1 MMTRPHDMGGRF
13 GDGTIPIKV
22 KDGKCVDDEPVFK
35 FDWHAKALA
44 VTLASA
50 SVGKWSID
58 KGRFFRESLPPFD
71 YNRFSYYEKWISA
84 LANLLIE
91 KKLINTEELKNAV
104 DEVKKNNN
112 VLIDKNVIEHK
123 DVLKPKDVSVTLG
136 RGGPS
141 KREDLKEPKYKIGD
155 LVKTLNFSPNIYKIG
170 GHTRLPIY
178 ARGKQGKIILQHDS
192 HVLPDKSAHDLGD
205 GQEHL
210 YTVEFT
216 SNELW
221 GITNG
226 NKNDIICIDLWE
238 SYLPDDT

>member
-1 MMTRPHDMGGRF
+1 MTRPHDMGGRF
-13 GDGTIPIKV
+13 GDGMIPIKV
-22 KDGKCVDDEPVFK
+22 KNGKCVDDETVFK
-35 FDWHAKALA
+35 FDWHARALA

-58 KGRFFRESLPPFD
+58 KGRFFRECLPPLD

-84 LANLLIE
+84 LVNLLVE
-91 KKLINTEELKNAV
+91 KKLINVEELKNVV
-104 DEVKKNNN
+104 DEVLKNNN
-112 VLIDKNVIEHK
+112 SLIKRKNKEHK
-123 DVLKPKDVSVTLG
+123 DILKLNDVSVTLG

-141 KREDLKEPKYKIGD
+141 KRENVKEPKFIVGD
-155 LVKTLNFSPNIYKIG
+155 IVKTLNFSPNIFKIG
-170 GHTRLPIY
+170 GHTRLPMY
-178 ARGKQGKIILQHDS
+178 ARGKKGKIILHHDS

-221 GITNG
+221 GAING
-226 NKNDIICIDLWE
+226 DKNDIICIDLWE
-238 SYLPDDT
+238 SYLTNDA